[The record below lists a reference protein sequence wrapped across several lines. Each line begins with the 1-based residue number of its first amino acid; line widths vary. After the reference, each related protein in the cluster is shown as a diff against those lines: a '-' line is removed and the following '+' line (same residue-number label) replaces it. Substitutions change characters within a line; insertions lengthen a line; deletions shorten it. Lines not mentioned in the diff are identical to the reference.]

1 MEEIANDPFNKIQ
14 GSQHGPELISSAESM
29 LQNLAICDVAKF
41 HKILDKLWKAVT
53 SGDESKVPT
62 NQREKMWKAYHLL
75 CTDPKFIEEVTA
87 YLTVH
92 CQTFFVQS
100 LIRKLFEKIV
110 QRKSALPSL
119 YTSSDSDFHHSQI
132 SPIEENIL
140 RYAAGFVPFSLKKH
154 CMKRESPSIEY
165 EEKIKCLNSI
175 GVSNEIEHSQDF
187 LQYTQS
193 WLRKQNRGGL
203 FMLNNDG
210 YQFFKT
216 VEGHCRKYFQQK
228 FVKGA
233 SDIRL
238 PVINAVFRDKVAL
251 EHWQKATV
259 GQDSV
264 VSYQVMRMCIKLWIN
279 IGEHVFA
286 MNYIEKFKNLQK
298 AEASKK
304 KALRKD
310 LKSIKLT

>member
-1 MEEIANDPFNKIQ
+1 
-14 GSQHGPELISSAESM
+14 
-29 LQNLAICDVAKF
+29 
-41 HKILDKLWKAVT
+41 
-53 SGDESKVPT
+53 
-62 NQREKMWKAYHLL
+62 
-75 CTDPKFIEEVTA
+75 
-87 YLTVH
+87 
-92 CQTFFVQS
+92 
-100 LIRKLFEKIV
+100 
-110 QRKSALPSL
+110 
-119 YTSSDSDFHHSQI
+119 
-132 SPIEENIL
+132 
-140 RYAAGFVPFSLKKH
+140 
-154 CMKRESPSIEY
+154 MKRESPSIEY

-175 GVSNEIEHSQDF
+175 GVSNEIEHSQAF

-193 WLRKQNRGGL
+193 WLRKRNKGGL

-216 VEGHCRKYFQQK
+216 VERHCRKYFQQK
-228 FVKGA
+228 FIKGA

-251 EHWQKATV
+251 EHWKKATV

-279 IGEHVFA
+279 IRGHAFA

-310 LKSIKLT
+310 LKSMKLIYVILAVRFNHIVFVLVTTVIRVYRSINPGYRIIVQLLYTKNPSSLVFTSDITVIV